1 MRHDERVHAI
11 IRGRL
16 LSRYDKR
23 RYILTE
29 TTAGLNHRPSPNPGS
44 LAHQYIASEDHII
57 FQDAISG
64 NLTTIAE
71 YTTVSDLRIM
81 RNMYPLMQ
89 EITITDTSTSFRCRG
104 TVNHHILTNHVV
116 ISDYGD
122 RITSLIKE
130 ILRLSSDNSPV
141 KYTVA
146 ISHACTA
153 HQAGMRHDLA
163 IIPDLHVLI
172 NVRKRMNR
180 NVLPDL
186 CA

>member
-57 FQDAISG
+57 FQDTISG

-71 YTTVSDLRIM
+71 YTTVS
-81 RNMYPLMQ
+81 
-89 EITITDTSTSFRCRG
+89 ITDTSTSFRCRG
-104 TVNHHILTNHVV
+104 TVNHHILTDHVV

>member
-1 MRHDERVHAI
+1 MPTWLIVFLFAV
-11 IRGRL
+11 GAVAL
-16 LSRYDKR
+16 FVVGMS
-23 RYILTE
+23 LTLMIK
-29 TTAGLNHRPSPNPGS
+29 GHN
-44 LAHQYIASEDHII
+44 IDSE
-57 FQDAISG
+57 IS
-64 NLTTIAE
+64 T
-71 YTTVSDLRIM
+71 
-81 RNMYPLMQ
+81 
-89 EITITDTSTSFRCRG
+89 
-104 TVNHHILTNHVV
+104 
-116 ISDYGD
+116 
-122 RITSLIKE
+122 KE